1 MEIDYNKIFDLISSP
16 YLLLAP
22 NPPIFTIIDA
32 NHSYLEATMTI
43 KEVIIGKSIYDV
55 FSDNPSEQAAA
66 GIMNLRKSLDRVVQE
81 KVVDIM
87 AVQKFDIRRS
97 GGSFEERLWSPI
109 NSPVISDEGN
119 LYWIIHQVVDATD
132 YMKRQH
138 SEGNMFSL
146 SEIETKS
153 VEAEVV
159 TSRDKLKDA
168 NLQLKSAQETINSL
182 YKNCEKERLK
192 LERSNKG
199 FEQFTLFV
207 SHDLQEPIRAIKNYL
222 TDFVHNF
229 SDQLKEVKLGNI
241 HEAIAGADR
250 LQMLILDL
258 LRFSRF
264 TSGKQTYIELSI
276 QDIIEN
282 AVDNL
287 YDAITESKAKIT
299 IEKMPVIYADKSQ
312 MIMLFQNLISN
323 AIKYRRGT
331 PEIHICSR
339 QENDNWIFSI
349 SDNGIGIEAKHFE
362 TIFLMF
368 QRLFTQEDYP
378 GTGVGLALCKRIVEN
393 HGGRIWVN
401 SKVNEGSTFYFSI
414 PAGKVH
420 DHLRSR

>member
-1 MEIDYNKIFDLISSP
+1 MVIDYKKIFDQTSSP
-16 YLLLAP
+16 YLLLEP
-22 NPPIFTIIDA
+22 DPPDFSIIDA

-43 KEVIIGKSIYDV
+43 KEEIIGKSIFDV
-55 FSDNPSEQAAA
+55 FSDNPSEQVATVLKH
-66 GIMNLRKSLDRVVQE
+66 LRKSLYRVVQE

-87 AVQKFDIRRS
+87 AVQKYEISRPEGRI
-97 GGSFEERLWSPI
+97 EVRWWSPI
-109 NSPVISDEGN
+109 NSPVISDKGN
-119 LYWIIHQVVDATD
+119 LYCIIHQVVDVTN
-132 YMKRQH
+132 YMKRQYF
-138 SEGNMFSL
+138 EGNMFSL
-146 SEIETKS
+146 SETETKS
-153 VEAEVV
+153 VETEVV
-159 TSRDKLKDA
+159 TSRLRLKDA
-168 NLQLKSAQETINSL
+168 NLQLMSAKEIINSL
-182 YKNCEKERLK
+182 YQNCEKERLK

-199 FEQFTLFV
+199 FEQFTLLV
-207 SHDLQEPIRAIKNYL
+207 SHDLQEPLRAIKNYL

-229 SDQLKEVKLGNI
+229 SNQLKEVKLDNI

-264 TSGKQTYIELSI
+264 TSGKQTFIQVSV
-276 QDIIEN
+276 QDIVEM
-282 AVDNL
+282 ATENL
-287 YDAITESKAKIT
+287 YDAIAESKAKIILET
-299 IEKMPVIYADKSQ
+299 MPVIYADKSQ
-312 MIMLFQNLISN
+312 MIILFQNLISN
-323 AIKYRRGT
+323 AIKYQRGT
-331 PEIHICSR
+331 PEIHISAR

-414 PAGKVH
+414 PADNVH
-420 DHLRSR
+420 DLKRSW